1 MLPLLSGAA
10 KLRFGWRT
18 PKLRRHRATEQIF
31 IPDSIGLVR
40 QCSARCARE
49 PPAVAIRA
57 HGVCYEGKTVQNL
70 YECHGFRFSLKPQFA
85 GVLGGKKLPAT
96 LAPVMRT
103 LGLSLR
109 VMLFLVIGTLSLGY
123 LFTYLGEADVRGNWG
138 TYSIRATFTN
148 ASGLKPGS
156 IIEIAGV
163 PIGQVTAITLD
174 GTRSEVTLRLRGD
187 IRVQQDA
194 IASIQTKGLLGD
206 RYVVITPG
214 ASDHIIKPG
223 GKMRE
228 TESPLD
234 LPGLLSAYVNSRQK
248 KATPPSGESPP
259 QP

>member
-1 MLPLLSGAA
+1 M
-10 KLRFGWRT
+10 
-18 PKLRRHRATEQIF
+18 
-31 IPDSIGLVR
+31 
-40 QCSARCARE
+40 
-49 PPAVAIRA
+49 
-57 HGVCYEGKTVQNL
+57 
-70 YECHGFRFSLKPQFA
+70 
-85 GVLGGKKLPAT
+85 GVLGGKKLTAT
-96 LAPVMRT
+96 LAPVMQT

-109 VMLFLVIGTLSLGY
+109 VILFLVIGTLSLGY
-123 LFTYLGEADVRGNWG
+123 LFVYLGEADVRGNWG

-187 IRVQQDA
+187 IPVQQDA

-214 ASDHIIKPG
+214 ASDNIIKPG

-248 KATPPSGESPP
+248 KVTPPKDESTSGN
-259 QP
+259 